1 MANIYKNAQFN
12 LTTTAITD
20 IYTCPTNRT
29 ALMKN
34 VHVANYG
41 AGNVVVKGYLYDSSA
56 TTNYQVDQHTLSA
69 GNSQDLSDGI
79 LVLESGDIFRLEA
92 ASANSISGSCSILE
106 IFDEKS
112 A

>member
-41 AGNVVVKGYLYDSSA
+41 AGNVVVKGHLYDNSA
-56 TTNYQVDQHTLSA
+56 TTGYQIDQHTLGA

-92 ASANSISGSCSILE
+92 GSANAISGSCSILE

>member
-1 MANIYKNAQFN
+1 MANIYKNASFN
-12 LTTTAITD
+12 LTTTAKTD
-20 IYTCPTNRT
+20 VYTCPTGRT

-34 VHVANYG
+34 VHTANYG
-41 AGNVVVKGYLYDSSA
+41 AGNVVVKGYLYDNSA
-56 TTNYQVDQHTLSA
+56 TTEYQVDQHTLNA
-69 GNSQDLSDGI
+69 GNSQDLSDGV

-92 ASANSISGSCSILE
+92 SGANSISGSCAILE

>member
-12 LTTTAITD
+12 LTTTAKTD
-20 IYTCPTNRT
+20 VYTVPTSRT

-41 AGNVVVKGYLYDSSA
+41 TGNVVVKGYLYDSSA
-56 TTNYQVDQHTLSA
+56 STEYQIDQHTLSA

>member
-12 LTTTAITD
+12 LTTTAKTD
-20 IYTCPTNRT
+20 VYTCPTNRT

-56 TTNYQVDQHTLSA
+56 STEYQVDQHTLSA

-79 LVLESGDIFRLEA
+79 LLLESGDIFRLEA

>member
-1 MANIYKNAQFN
+1 MANIYKNAQYN
-12 LTTTAITD
+12 LTTTSKTD
-20 IYTCPTNRT
+20 VYTCPTNRT

-34 VHVANYG
+34 VHTANYG
-41 AGNVVVKGYLYDSSA
+41 AGNVVVKGYIYDSSA
-56 TTNYQVDQHTLSA
+56 STEYQVDQHTLSA

-92 ASANSISGSCSILE
+92 ASANAISGSCSILE

>member
-20 IYTCPTNRT
+20 IYTCPTGRT

-41 AGNVVVKGYLYDSSA
+41 TGNVVVKGHLYDNSA
-56 TTNYQVDQHTLSA
+56 KHSIPTKQRDKIPRRVYPQAKTLS
-69 GNSQDLSDGI
+69 I
-79 LVLESGDIFRLEA
+79 
-92 ASANSISGSCSILE
+92 
-106 IFDEKS
+106 
-112 A
+112 

>member
-41 AGNVVVKGYLYDSSA
+41 VGNVVVKGHLYDSSA
-56 TTNYQVDQHTLSA
+56 TTSYQIDQHTLSA

>member
-1 MANIYKNAQFN
+1 MANLYKNAQFN

-20 IYTCPTNRT
+20 IYTCPTGRT

-34 VHVANYG
+34 VHVSNYG
-41 AGNVVVKGYLYDSSA
+41 TGNVVVKGHLYDDSA
-56 TTNYQVDQHTLSA
+56 TTSYQVDQHTLSA

-92 ASANSISGSCSILE
+92 GSANSISGSCSILE

-112 A
+112 P

>member
-1 MANIYKNAQFN
+1 MANIYKNAQYN
-12 LTTTAITD
+12 LTTTAKTD
-20 IYTCPTNRT
+20 VYTCPTNRT

-34 VHVANYG
+34 VHTANYG

-56 TTNYQVDQHTLSA
+56 STEYQVDQHTLSA

-112 A
+112 P

>member
-12 LTTTAITD
+12 LTTTAKTD
-20 IYTCPTNRT
+20 VYTCPTNRT

-34 VHVANYG
+34 VHTANYG

-56 TTNYQVDQHTLSA
+56 STEYQVDQHTLSA